1 MFPQK
6 VFAKTISNYSAAK
19 AQYDS
24 AQPSTSS
31 PYEKKKD
38 YQSAMDTDAQE
49 CINAANTG
57 CNFYAGVSNDGE
69 IFITNGMGKSV
80 WGLKSR

>member
-6 VFAKTISNYSAAK
+6 GFRKTISNYSAAK

-31 PYEKKKD
+31 PYEKD

-57 CNFYAGVSNDGE
+57 CIFMQSNDGE

-80 WGLKSR
+80 WGLR